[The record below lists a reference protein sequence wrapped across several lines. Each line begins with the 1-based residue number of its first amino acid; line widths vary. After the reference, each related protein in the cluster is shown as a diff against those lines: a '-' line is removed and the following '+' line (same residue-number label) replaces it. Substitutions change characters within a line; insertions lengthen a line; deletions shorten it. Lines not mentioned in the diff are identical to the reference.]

1 MRTFRAETT
10 VASDGTLTLEGIPFR
25 AGDKVEVIVRARER
39 KGRQY
44 PLRGTPVRFDDP
56 FTGVVEDEWEALK

>member
-25 AGDKVEVIVRARER
+25 AGDRVEVIVRARER
-39 KGRQY
+39 EARPY

-56 FTGVVEDEWEALK
+56 FAAVAEDA